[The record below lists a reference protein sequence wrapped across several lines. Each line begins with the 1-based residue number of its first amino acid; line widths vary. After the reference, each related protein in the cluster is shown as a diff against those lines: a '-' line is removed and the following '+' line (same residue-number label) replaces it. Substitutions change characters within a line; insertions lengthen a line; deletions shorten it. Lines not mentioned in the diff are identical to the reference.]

1 MTMQQK
7 IEQFKAVLKKMKAY
21 QHAMG
26 VMFYDF
32 ETVMPKGAA
41 EDFAA
46 HMGIL
51 SEEVYK
57 MQTAPEFK
65 ALIDELYEKK
75 DGLDLVTR
83 REVEVLREDSA
94 RTACIPMEEYVDYQK
109 VQSMASSIW
118 HEAKVNN
125 DYAAFKPYLKQLV
138 DYNRKFALYYA
149 PDKDPYDTMLDQFE
163 KGLTR
168 KELDGFF
175 GNLREKL
182 LPLINETSARR
193 DEIDDSFLFRHYP
206 VEQQRAFSDYLMQV
220 MGIDRNFC
228 TIGEVEH
235 PFTTNFTKHDVRIT
249 THYYENAVA
258 SSLYSVVH
266 EGGHAL
272 YELHTGDELNDS
284 PLGTGTSMGIH
295 ESQSRLFENII
306 GRSEEFTRLIFPKME
321 ELFPEQLKG
330 VTAWDFYRAVNKSV
344 PSLIRTEADEL
355 TYSFHIMVRY
365 ELEKQLIGGTLSVD
379 DLPAAWNKLYKE
391 YLGVDVPDDTHGVLQ
406 DSHWSGGS
414 FGYFPSYAIGSAYGA
429 QFMDAMRK
437 DVDVD
442 AVIRSGDLS
451 PVVDWLTDKIY
462 RFGMVKTPEQLIRD
476 TCGAPFEPQFY
487 VDYLT
492 AKFTDIY
499 GL

>member
-1 MTMQQK
+1 M
-7 IEQFKAVLKKMKAY
+7 
-21 QHAMG
+21 
-26 VMFYDF
+26 
-32 ETVMPKGAA
+32 
-41 EDFAA
+41 
-46 HMGIL
+46 
-51 SEEVYK
+51 
-57 MQTAPEFK
+57 
-65 ALIDELYEKK
+65 
-75 DGLDLVTR
+75 
-83 REVEVLREDSA
+83 
-94 RTACIPMEEYVDYQK
+94 
-109 VQSMASSIW
+109 
-118 HEAKVNN
+118 
-125 DYAAFKPYLKQLV
+125 
-138 DYNRKFALYYA
+138 
-149 PDKDPYDTMLDQFE
+149 
-163 KGLTR
+163 
-168 KELDGFF
+168 
-175 GNLREKL
+175 
-182 LPLINETSARR
+182 
-193 DEIDDSFLFRHYP
+193 
-206 VEQQRAFSDYLMQV
+206 
-220 MGIDRNFC
+220 
-228 TIGEVEH
+228 
-235 PFTTNFTKHDVRIT
+235 
-249 THYYENAVA
+249 A

-476 TCGAPFEPQFY
+476 TCGAPFDPQFY